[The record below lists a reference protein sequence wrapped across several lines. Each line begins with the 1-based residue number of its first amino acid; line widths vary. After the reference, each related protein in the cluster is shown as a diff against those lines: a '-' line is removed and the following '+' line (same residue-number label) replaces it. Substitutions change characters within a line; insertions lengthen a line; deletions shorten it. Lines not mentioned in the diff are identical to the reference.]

1 MKQNQSLNIKCK
13 IILPREELILKR
25 INLVIGVSIIFLI
38 MSISSSV
45 AIYNENKSSF
55 TISDSNTLYVGGIG
69 PGNYTRIQDAIN
81 DSSDGDTVFV
91 YNGIYY
97 EILNIYKAIT
107 LVGESRNNT
116 IIDANNKIDAIYLY
130 SPNITIK
137 NLKIQHAFRAGVN
150 LNSNK
155 TDDINISNNIFCFN
169 CHGIHPYFSNKNLI
183 ISNNIFHDNNNGF
196 TLVCSSSAIIYKNKF
211 INNSLW
217 AMGFYLS
224 YNCNIFYNNITTGKK
239 YGVFL
244 YGLSRFNYFHHNNF
258 IDNNKDGYFI
268 LLAHRNKWNENYWG
282 KTSFP
287 IYPIIGSLGL
297 IIPCWLNFD
306 WNPAEEP
313 YVI

>member
-1 MKQNQSLNIKCK
+1 
-13 IILPREELILKR
+13 
-25 INLVIGVSIIFLI
+25 
-38 MSISSSV
+38 MSMSSSV
-45 AIYNENKSSF
+45 AIYNEKKSSF
-55 TISDSNTLYVGGIG
+55 TISESNTFYVGGTG

-81 DSSDGDTVFV
+81 DSSDGDIVFV

-97 EILNIYKAIT
+97 EILNINKTIT
-107 LVGESRNNT
+107 LVGENRNNT

-130 SPNITIK
+130 SHNITIK
-137 NLKIQHAFRAGVN
+137 NLKIQHAFRAGIN

-196 TLVCSSSAIIYKNKF
+196 TLVCSSNAIIYKNKF
-211 INNSLW
+211 MNNSLW
-217 AMGFYLS
+217 GMGFYLS
-224 YNCNIFYNNITTGKK
+224 YYCNVFHNNITNGKK

-244 YGLSRFNYFHHNNF
+244 YGLSRLNYFHHNNF
-258 IDNNKDGYFI
+258 IDNNRNAYFI
-268 LLAHRNKWNENYWG
+268 LLANPNKWNENYWG
-282 KTSFP
+282 KTQGL

-306 WNPAEEP
+306 WNPAKEP
-313 YVI
+313 YLI